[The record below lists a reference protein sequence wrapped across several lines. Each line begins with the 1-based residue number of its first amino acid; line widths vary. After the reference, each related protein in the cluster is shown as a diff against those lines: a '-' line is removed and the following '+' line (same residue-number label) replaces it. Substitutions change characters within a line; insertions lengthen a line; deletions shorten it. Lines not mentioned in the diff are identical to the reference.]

1 MSRQYPMVGG
11 GVLGVLLA
19 IALAGCFVGGPV
31 DNSCGVIVGVT
42 PGNSAIRVGD
52 ADTLSA
58 VVVNSCGTQSD
69 PTVTW
74 KVQDTTVLSIQSF
87 GATSITVVGRAHGNS
102 VVRATANADTAVH
115 VDATVFVQ

>member
-1 MSRQYPMVGG
+1 MNRQVPL
-11 GVLGVLLA
+11 LGAGALALLLA
-19 IALAGCFVGGPV
+19 IAVAGCFVGGPV
-31 DNSCGVIVGVT
+31 DNKCGVVMGVT
-42 PGNSAIRVGD
+42 PGNSAIRIGD
-52 ADTLSA
+52 PDTLSA

-87 GATSITVVGRAHGNS
+87 GTTSITVVGRAHGNS
-102 VVRATANADTAVH
+102 LVRATANADTTVH